1 MKPPEIESFHH
12 AATGTWTHV
21 VSDPATGA
29 AAVVDPVL
37 DYDAAAGRTATTA
50 VDALVER
57 VRARGLRIEWILE
70 THAHADHLTAA
81 PAVREALGG
90 RIAIGAGIAG
100 VQARFKPVYG
110 MEPDFA
116 TDGSQFDRLLVD
128 GDTFA
133 IGGLTASGSAPT
145 SAARCARS
153 RKTPG
158 TSRRTG

>member
-57 VRARGLRIEWILE
+57 VAC
-70 THAHADHLTAA
+70 ASN
-81 PAVREALGG
+81 
-90 RIAIGAGIAG
+90 
-100 VQARFKPVYG
+100 
-110 MEPDFA
+110 
-116 TDGSQFDRLLVD
+116 GS
-128 GDTFA
+128 
-133 IGGLTASGSAPT
+133 
-145 SAARCARS
+145 
-153 RKTPG
+153 
-158 TSRRTG
+158 SRRMRTPTT

>member
-70 THAHADHLTAA
+70 THAHADHLSAA
-81 PAVREALGG
+81 PAVQAAL
-90 RIAIGAGIAG
+90 RW
-100 VQARFKPVYG
+100 
-110 MEPDFA
+110 
-116 TDGSQFDRLLVD
+116 
-128 GDTFA
+128 
-133 IGGLTASGSAPT
+133 SA
-145 SAARCARS
+145 CARAACGS
-153 RKTPG
+153 NG
-158 TSRRTG
+158 SSRRTRTRSTSASTAVVAVRPAAAS